1 MSDEYSHASDTET
14 SVGGFK
20 MDAFIPLVIL
30 SISFIVLLGWQVKV
44 TASQRTQLENMI
56 TRQQAAV
63 TQAESVQ
70 GTVSKLATDLLEAAQ
85 TDDAAK
91 AIVTKYRIQNNGAGA
106 AASP

>member
-1 MSDEYSHASDTET
+1 
-14 SVGGFK
+14 
-20 MDAFIPLVIL
+20 
-30 SISFIVLLGWQVKV
+30 
-44 TASQRTQLENMI
+44 MI

-91 AIVTKYRIQNNGAGA
+91 AIVTKYRIQNNAPPGGA
-106 AASP
+106 APSP

>member
-1 MSDEYSHASDTET
+1 
-14 SVGGFK
+14 
-20 MDAFIPLVIL
+20 
-30 SISFIVLLGWQVKV
+30 
-44 TASQRTQLENMI
+44 MI